1 MNRLLAAVT
10 VAAAAA
16 VAVVAVRPA
25 PEAQAVAPAQVV
37 GAYKLKLKGDG
48 WWRGTTTAYGVDRV
62 NGSALL
68 ILTRSVPDDGQLKV
82 VIQVETAGGL
92 VDVATPTPDFSGTGR
107 IVGDSMT
114 VVGSGTATYVNAIT
128 LTFLKGGARV
138 LGHWMASFP
147 PSDVAPDSSAAGGF
161 GVDFTGRKLAKR
173 GGPGIAA
180 SAASAATAVG
190 R

>member
-48 WWRGTTTAYGVDRV
+48 WWRGTTAAYGVERV
-62 NGSALL
+62 SGGALL
-68 ILTRSVPDDGQLKV
+68 VLARSVPDDGTLKV
-82 VIQVETAGGL
+82 VIQLDTAGGL
-92 VDVATPTPDFSGTGR
+92 ADVATPTPDFSGSGK
-107 IVGDSMT
+107 IVGDSLT
-114 VVGSGTATYVNAIT
+114 VIGSGTATYVNAIT
-128 LTFLKGGARV
+128 LTFLKGGTRV

-161 GVDFTGRKLAKR
+161 GVDFTGRKLSKR
-173 GGPGIAA
+173 GGPVIAA
-180 SAASAATAVG
+180 IPAT